1 MTKPFALI
9 VEDDPK
15 LGRIFAVVLDQV
27 GFETALD
34 DDGSHYKA
42 LLESRTP
49 ALVLLDVH
57 LPFASGA
64 EILDVIRSDERWENV
79 PVVVMTAD
87 IAMAKVLDKK
97 ANFSLV
103 KPISVSRIQEIGTKI
118 ISELA
123 EAS

>member
-15 LGRIFAVVLDQV
+15 LGRIFSMVLNQL

-34 DDGSHYKA
+34 EDGTRYKSC
-42 LLESRTP
+42 LEAQTP

-64 EILDVIRSDERWENV
+64 DILEMIRADERWKHV
-79 PVVVMTAD
+79 TVVVMTAD
-87 IAMAKVLDKK
+87 IAMAKVLEKK
-97 ANFSLV
+97 ADMSLL
-103 KPISVSRIQEIGTKI
+103 KPVSVSRIQEIGSKI
-118 ISELA
+118 IAALA
-123 EAS
+123 QD